1 MTTMF
6 HETSGRAL
14 VVDDLAINRK
24 LMRALLQRDGVSSD
38 EASDPEGAL
47 SAIEANDYD
56 VVLLDLALDDGRSG
70 LELVEALA
78 RRPDLSPPPV
88 ILVTASACDSDSIE
102 RGLRAGAHDYV
113 TRPFSPGE
121 LRARVAAARRTRAK
135 EHALRRSVAR
145 LGAVAATERAESEE
159 LRELLR
165 PPRHDRPLEWNARAV
180 GGVAVPADA
189 LRTTAEREADGA
201 SVDVDQGRVAQPPS
215 GDLFDAFVD
224 ARGRLVVLLL
234 DAAGHGACAALV
246 AEHVRHGLRQRLD
259 GAEDCALEDAL
270 KAVQTTLSN
279 RWAVPRALVATSI
292 VRLTPA
298 AASAS
303 SDRGGEERIE
313 VVNLAMPPV
322 VIASPRGLLGAFES
336 HGAGVGMGRSAAF
349 LPMRTRLPRDASIVL
364 ASDGLV
370 DATGGSDAIRCVVD
384 RFGIGARSDL
394 IARASHASL
403 AAMIREHRAV
413 TDGAEFDDASL
424 VVVGAAERAT

>member
-1 MTTMF
+1 MSAMPTDRFATS
-6 HETSGRAL
+6 SGRAL

-24 LMRALLQRDGVSSD
+24 LMRALLQRDGMSAD
-38 EASDPEGAL
+38 EASDPDGAL

-56 VVLLDLALDDGRSG
+56 VVLLDLALDEGRSG

-78 RRPDLSPPPV
+78 RRPELAPPPV
-88 ILVTASACDSDSIE
+88 ILVTGAACDSDSIE

-145 LGAVAATERAESEE
+145 LGEVAASERAEAEE

-165 PPRHDRPLEWNARAV
+165 PPQHDRPLEWNGRAV
-180 GGVAVPADA
+180 GGVAVAAD
-189 LRTTAEREADGA
+189 
-201 SVDVDQGRVAQPPS
+201 VVS
-215 GDLFDAFVD
+215 GDLFDTFVD

-246 AEHVRHGLRQRLD
+246 AEHVRHGLRQRLE
-259 GAEDCALEDAL
+259 GAHDCALEDAL
-270 KAVQTTLSN
+270 KAVQTTLSR

-292 VRLTPA
+292 VRLTR
-298 AASAS
+298 
-303 SDRGGEERIE
+303 SDFDLENATGRRCGEERIE

-322 VIASPRGLLGAFES
+322 VIAGARGILGAFES
-336 HGAGVGMGRSAAF
+336 QGAGVGMGRSGAF
-349 LPMRTRLPRDASIVL
+349 APMQTRLPRDASIVL
-364 ASDGLV
+364 VSDGLV
-370 DATGGSDAIRCVVD
+370 DATGGREGLRCVVD

-394 IARASHASL
+394 IARASHGAL
-403 AAMIREHRAV
+403 TAMIREHRAA
-413 TDGAEFDDASL
+413 TIDAEHDDASL
-424 VVVGAAERAT
+424 VVVGAANAHAGDEA